1 MRIFISNLQ
10 LLDIGGISTSLLNF
24 LNELKKDN
32 DITLCILSNY
42 VSNNVSLPKEIRV
55 IQGSN
60 MLGEALVDRRRIS
73 NIGIYR
79 KVRMVLLRM
88 LKRFLGVKFILKLC
102 LRGKKVE
109 GCYDVAIAF
118 SNNLYSNC
126 GDITLGGDYQF
137 VLNSVKARK
146 KLAWIHNDAAKC
158 GITRHI
164 ATKIFRDFDGIIHV
178 SQNNKIIF
186 DKIVPEYKEKSFVI
200 YNMYDIL
207 RIKQFSVKYAN
218 PYENNG
224 KIHLVTVCRLDEK
237 QKKISRILEASKIL
251 VAGGYTN
258 FDWKVVGDGID
269 RTSYEQKL
277 NDYCLQNFIEF
288 VGLKPNPYPYMKYA
302 DAFVLTSLYEGLGMA
317 NVEAQILNTPA
328 LVTDYGA
335 AAEVVVND
343 INGIICEN
351 SVDGVVEMIERILI
365 EPELLSKFRQYFID
379 NPVNNNLALQQ
390 FYEITSH

>member
-1 MRIFISNLQ
+1 MKIFISNLQ

-42 VSNNVSLPKEIRV
+42 VSNSVSLPEDIRV

-60 MLGEALVDRRRIS
+60 MIGEALVDRHRIS
-73 NIGIYR
+73 NIGVYR
-79 KVRMVLLRM
+79 KGRMVLLRI
-88 LKRFLGVKFILKLC
+88 LKRFLGVKFILEFC

-118 SNNLYSNC
+118 SNNLYSNS
-126 GDITLGGDYQF
+126 GDLTLGGDYQF
-137 VLNSVKARK
+137 VLNSVNARK
-146 KLAWIHNDAAKC
+146 KLAWIHNDSAKC
-158 GITRHI
+158 GIIRHI
-164 ATKIFRDFDGIIHV
+164 AIEIFRDFDGIIHV
-178 SQNNKIIF
+178 SRNNKILF
-186 DKIVPEYKEKSFVI
+186 DKIAPEYKEKSFVI
-200 YNMYDIL
+200 YNMYDII
-207 RIKQFSVKYAN
+207 RIKQLSVEYAN

-237 QKKISRILEASKIL
+237 QKKISRILEAVKIL
-251 VAGGYTN
+251 VADGYAN
-258 FDWKVVGDGID
+258 FDWKVVGDGGD
-269 RTSYEQKL
+269 RLGYEQKL

-302 DAFVLTSLYEGLGMA
+302 DAFILTSLYEGLSMA

-335 AAEVVVND
+335 ADEVVVSD

-351 SVDGVVEMIERILI
+351 SVDGVVEMIKCILI
-365 EPELLSKFRQYFID
+365 EPALLSKFRKYFIN

-390 FYEITSH
+390 FYEITSR